1 MSLLELLGFPPTLPG
16 FAARLLRA
24 LASDQAR
31 DWSCDLERGL
41 LTHPSGMEVSL
52 SNMFVEYRASSF
64 FSRSA
69 LIDKYAALALA
80 QSQEIPALWITAA
93 KNVIPVV
100 RSEFVETTVEIK
112 TRANGAE
119 MDSVVL
125 PLAGDLRVRLV
136 YDFGQFMSY
145 VKGEQLRTWGQSDE
159 DVLQHALSNLGRL
172 KTPEWVDSGRG
183 FHQLASEESYA
194 ESMALLDSVVA
205 KLPFATDALLM
216 PCNRG
221 VLLAADG
228 RSEDAVSTMIAEA
241 IRCSQEE
248 PWPMSSTILCKHRN
262 GQWTEFDPP
271 ASAADLAHKLFL
283 QHRADFYAAQK
294 DELDAFHERSGR
306 DVFVANCSLIG
317 TEQAWES
324 YCVWSEGVESL
335 LPVTDWVALVQ
346 ADEEDKVLRVSWPDL
361 VEVCRG
367 RLQPTCESPPRF
379 LVNSFPDSD
388 EWGLL
393 CSREIAK

>member
-1 MSLLELLGFPPTLPG
+1 MSLLELLGFPPTLPR
-16 FAARLLRA
+16 FAARLIRA
-24 LASDQAR
+24 LPADQAP
-31 DWSCDLERGL
+31 DWSCDLVRGL
-41 LTHPSGMEVSL
+41 LTHPSGMELSL
-52 SNMFVEYRASSF
+52 QNMLVEYRASSV
-64 FSRSA
+64 FSRSS
-69 LIDKYAALALA
+69 LINKYTALALA

-93 KNVIPVV
+93 RNVIPVV
-100 RSEFVETTVEIK
+100 RSEFAETTVEIK
-112 TRANGAE
+112 SRANGAK

-136 YDFGQFMSY
+136 YDFGQFVSY
-145 VKGEQLRTWGQSDE
+145 VKGEQLRTWGQSEE
-159 DVLQHALSNLGRL
+159 DVLQRALSNLGRL

-205 KLPFATDALLM
+205 KLPFAIDALLM

-228 RSEDAVSTMIAEA
+228 RSEEAISAMIAEA

-248 PWPMSSTILCKHRN
+248 PWPMSATLLCKRSD
-262 GQWTEFDPP
+262 GQWAEAAPP

-294 DELDAFHERSGR
+294 EELDALHERSGR
-306 DVFVANCSLIG
+306 DVFVASCALIG
-317 TEQAWES
+317 TDQAWES

-335 LPVTDWVALVQ
+335 LPITDWVALIQ
-346 ADEEDKVLRVSWPDL
+346 ADEEDKFLRVSWPDL
-361 VEVCRG
+361 VEICRG
-367 RLQPTCESPPRF
+367 RLQATSESPPRF

-388 EWGLL
+388 EWALL
-393 CSREIAK
+393 STREIAK